1 MAQFDKEK
9 AEKKLGEILERMQS
23 DTDVALLREYYK
35 LYKNKISLF
44 KRSWAAAWLFM
55 HHDLKEENTGG
66 HDIKTR
72 TQQENKTEKSEKFD
86 KYAAADTETALPED
100 ESKRLF
106 FSIGKNRRLYPRE
119 LITFIISK
127 TSAAREDIGIIRILD
142 NYSFVQVRDTK
153 ADEIIEAL
161 NGIRFRGRTLTVN
174 FAKLKNTDELTD
186 GK

>member
-9 AEKKLGEILERMQS
+9 AEKKLKVILERMQS
-23 DTDVALLREYYK
+23 DTDAALLKEYHKIYK
-35 LYKNKISLF
+35 KEFSLF

-55 HHDLKEENTGG
+55 NYDLNETSSAHDSGKN
-66 HDIKTR
+66 R
-72 TQQENKTEKSEKFD
+72 VQQENKTEKHEKTD
-86 KYAAADTETALPED
+86 KCASADIEAVLPEE

-106 FSIGKNRRLYPRE
+106 ISIGKNRRLYPRE
-119 LITFIISK
+119 LITFISSK
-127 TSAAREDIGIIRILD
+127 TSAAKEDIGIIRILD